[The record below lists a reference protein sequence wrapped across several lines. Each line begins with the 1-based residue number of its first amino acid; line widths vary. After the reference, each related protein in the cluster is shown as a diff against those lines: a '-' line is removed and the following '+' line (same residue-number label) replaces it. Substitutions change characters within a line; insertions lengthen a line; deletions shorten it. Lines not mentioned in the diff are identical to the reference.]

1 MCISKMLLDSVIW
14 CTLEITLNAA
24 FKFRSRFYSNLWWW
38 YCYSN
43 DSLHKNKTI
52 KVACK
57 LDPSFPLISR
67 VIILGSVKFMICCT
81 RVRKVVVI
89 WNLILKYDY
98 FEIYFSKPQF
108 FLGTHHFQKGEK
120 YLLSYNNEPHKL
132 NS

>member
-1 MCISKMLLDSVIW
+1 MCISKMLFDSVIW

-24 FKFRSRFYSNLWWW
+24 FEFRSWFYSNLWWW

-43 DSLHKNKTI
+43 DSLQKNKMI

-57 LDPSFPLISR
+57 LDPSFLLISH

-81 RVRKVVVI
+81 LNRWVQRLVVI
-89 WNLILKYDY
+89 WNLIILKYTFLY
-98 FEIYFSKPQF
+98 LKFS
-108 FLGTHHFQKGEK
+108 LGTRHFQGEK